1 MFQEIHTIQQA
12 IRRHFHWT
20 LAVTAVLAAGCGGG
34 DLTAPAPGT
43 QPQQSAGPYF
53 VGRAVFAVDLD
64 NRLLLFGT
72 GSPDTLGRLAPIT
85 GVAAGHRIA
94 SVDFRP
100 ADGQLYGVGTDSRVY
115 TIDTLTAVATP
126 VGSPF
131 VPAATGTHFGIRF
144 EPTTGQLRLHSVES
158 KQNLRLDPVSG
169 QVAGEDGQLAFAPGD
184 PWAGGN
190 PGVAGTAYT
199 AGGVLYGIEASK
211 DILVALPD
219 PSNGLITT
227 VGALGATATLCA
239 ALDIARDGTAY
250 AVLTHTDGSKLFT
263 VDLGTGTA
271 TLIGTIDINTPVQG
285 VAVLDVIGQE
295 SRRGR
300 PAVSTRAGFR
310 AAVVDA
316 PCGDVPGQ

>member
-1 MFQEIHTIQQA
+1 MSQEIHPVQQA
-12 IRRHFHWT
+12 IRRHFHWK
-20 LAVTAVLAAGCGGG
+20 LAVTAVLAAGCGSG
-34 DLTAPAPGT
+34 DLTDPGPGPEP
-43 QPQQSAGPYF
+43 QPSAGPYF

-85 GVAAGHRIA
+85 GVPAGHRIA

-115 TIDTLTAVATP
+115 TLDTLTAVATP

-131 VPAATGTHFGIRF
+131 VPAATGPHLGIRF

-158 KQNLRLDPVSG
+158 KRNLRLDPESG
-169 QVAGEDGQLAFAPGD
+169 QVAGEDAQLAFAPGD
-184 PWAGGN
+184 PWAGEN

-199 AGGVLYGIEASK
+199 AGGTLYGIEASK

-219 PSNGLITT
+219 PTRGLITT

-239 ALDIARDGTAY
+239 ALDITGDGTAY
-250 AVLTHTDGSKLFT
+250 AVLTHSDGSKLFT
-263 VDLGTGTA
+263 VDLATGTA
-271 TLIGTIDINTPVQG
+271 TLIGTIAINTPVQG
-285 VAVLDVIGQE
+285 VAVLDLT
-295 SRRGR
+295 GR
-300 PAVSTRAGFR
+300 PNRSSRPTLSARAGFR

-316 PCGDVPGQ
+316 PCGDATGQ